1 MAKRKVE
8 EPRKPPPKRPKSEL
22 IPVGDVIASLMRD
35 GTLPYR
41 PDDIEIWRV
50 WKEVV
55 GQTYAENAQPSK
67 IRKKQLTVTVSDP
80 IWMQE
85 LTFYKETILE
95 NINRKLGRKAVNGIK
110 IVVGPR

>member
-1 MAKRKVE
+1 MVKRRVE
-8 EPRKPPPKRPKSEL
+8 NPQKPPQRRPRSEL
-22 IPVGDVIASLMRD
+22 IPVGDVITSLMTD

-55 GQTYAENAQPSK
+55 GSVYAENAQPSK

-80 IWMQE
+80 IWLQE
-85 LTFYKETILE
+85 LSFYKETILE
-95 NINRKLGRKAVNGIK
+95 KINEKLGRKAVNGIK
-110 IVVGPR
+110 IIVGPR